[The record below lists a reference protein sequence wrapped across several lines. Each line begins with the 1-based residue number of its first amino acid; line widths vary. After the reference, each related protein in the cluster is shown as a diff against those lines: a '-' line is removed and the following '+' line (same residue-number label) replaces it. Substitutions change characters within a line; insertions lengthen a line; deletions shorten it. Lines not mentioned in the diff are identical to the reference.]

1 MSTQTCI
8 QVYGLLAK
16 PQEALEKSEAA
27 NEVQTTTLSISLLG
41 THPQLSEKHRCIRA
55 RGYTLPR
62 TPSKL
67 RPGGNTYML
76 FD

>member
-41 THPQLSEKHRCIRA
+41 THP
-55 RGYTLPR
+55 
-62 TPSKL
+62 
-67 RPGGNTYML
+67 
-76 FD
+76 